1 MIDKIIVEDIAAIKE
16 GFEKE
21 NLREK
26 CVLVTGGAGFIG
38 SWLCDVLISLNSEV
52 SCLDNLSTGK
62 IDNVNH
68 LFKEKLFK
76 FIDEDVCT
84 FKSDTKYD
92 FILHLAS
99 HASPEEY
106 VKNPVETLR
115 TSSLGS
121 HNILELARKSDATV
135 LFTSTSEVYGDA
147 DVIPTPESYVGKVD
161 PVGPRSC
168 YYEGKRFAE
177 ALFLAYNREYELDV
191 RIARVFNSYGPRIRS
206 DGPYARAVPRFI
218 TQASAN
224 QPITVYGDGMQTRS
238 FCYITDTI
246 TGLLSL
252 LTNEKTRGDVVNIG
266 NPEEITILEL
276 AQKIKQLTKSVSSTT
291 FHPLPKDDPRRRNPD
306 IRKIEKLLKWKPK
319 ISLDQGIRRT
329 IRWFSTNNPER
340 LDATAFS

>member
-1 MIDKIIVEDIAAIKE
+1 
-16 GFEKE
+16 
-21 NLREK
+21 
-26 CVLVTGGAGFIG
+26 
-38 SWLCDVLISLNSEV
+38 
-52 SCLDNLSTGK
+52 LSTGK

-135 LFTSTSEVYGDA
+135 LFTSTSEVYGDV
-147 DVIPTPESYVGKVD
+147 DVIPTPESYRGKVD
-161 PVGPRSC
+161 SVGPRSC

-177 ALFLAYNREYELDV
+177 ALFLAYNREYGLDV

-218 TQASAN
+218 TQALAN

-238 FCYITDTI
+238 FCYISDTI
-246 TGLLSL
+246 IGLLLL
-252 LTNEKTRGDVVNIG
+252 LTNEKAEGKAVNIG

-276 AQKIKQLTKSVSSTT
+276 AQMIKRFTKSASSMV
-291 FHPLPKDDPRRRNPD
+291 FHPSPEGDPRKRCPD
-306 IRKIEKLLKWKPK
+306 IGRAKKLLGWKPE
-319 ISLDQGIRRT
+319 ISLEQGLLRT
-329 IRWFSTNNPER
+329 ITWFRRKRT
-340 LDATAFS
+340 L

>member
-1 MIDKIIVEDIAAIKE
+1 MIDKIIVEDIATIKKDI
-16 GFEKE
+16 EKDG
-21 NLREK
+21 LKEK
-26 CVLVTGGAGFIG
+26 CVLVTGGSGFIG
-38 SWLCDVLISLNSEV
+38 SWLCDVLIRLNSEV
-52 SCLDNLSTGK
+52 ACLDNLSTGK
-62 IDNVNH
+62 KDNIDH

-84 FKSDTKYD
+84 FKSDKKYD

-121 HNILELARKSDATV
+121 HNILELARKSDATI
-135 LFTSTSEVYGDA
+135 LFTSTSEVYGDV
-147 DVIPTPESYVGKVD
+147 DVIPTPESYLGKVD

-177 ALFLAYNREYELDV
+177 ALFLAYHRKYGLDI
-191 RIARVFNSYGPRIRS
+191 RIARVFNSYGPRIRA

-218 TQASAN
+218 TQALAN
-224 QPITVYGDGMQTRS
+224 QPITIYGDGAQTRS

-246 TGLLSL
+246 TGLLALS
-252 LTNEKTRGDVVNIG
+252 TSEKAGGTVVNIG

-276 AQKIKQLTKSVSSTT
+276 AHKIKRFTKSTSSMV
-291 FHPLPKDDPRRRNPD
+291 FHPLPEDDPRKRCPD
-306 IRKIEKLLKWKPK
+306 ITRAEKLLGWKPE
-319 ISLDQGIRRT
+319 ISLEQGLLRSIIWSRKK
-329 IRWFSTNNPER
+329 SA
-340 LDATAFS
+340 L